1 MTAMATTLAP
11 AKSSTSVLLPVPE
24 AARLLRVSPRY
35 LRTLVSR
42 GDLPVVRLGRR
53 VLIARSDLD
62 VLVAANRTSAV
73 AAPRRGSHNQAP
85 KKTKEQSR

>member
-1 MTAMATTLAP
+1 MAITTAARAS
-11 AKSSTSVLLPVPE
+11 ASVLLPVPE

-62 VLVAANRTSAV
+62 VLVAANRTPVV
-73 AAPRRGSHNQAP
+73 AAHGHGSHRQAP

>member
-1 MTAMATTLAP
+1 MVTAAASVTKTSA
-11 AKSSTSVLLPVPE
+11 SVLLPVPE

-62 VLVAANRTSAV
+62 ALVAANRAPAV
-73 AAPRRGSHNQAP
+73 TAPRRRPAIRPAVTGGAP
-85 KKTKEQSR
+85 R